1 MPSEARTKRYSARHP
16 GPAHPEITSRRQNVR
31 LGGLAQNPGIFS
43 VKPGALFPALYRM
56 EEEGRISAFWADS
69 ENNRRAKH
77 YRLTKAGRKQLPK
90 VGRISWAIA
99 QASGNLVEGSSMPL
113 LAKARS
119 FFQNLSFSRR
129 DSDLDEEIRSHF
141 EMLIEGNIR
150 AGMPPKEAQRAARIE
165 LGGCEQVKEQVREV
179 RIGNWLHSVVS
190 DCRYGTRQLRKNP
203 GFAAV
208 AFVTLAAA
216 IGANAVVFSALNAC
230 IVRPLNVPQSE
241 SLYGLQFGEG
251 TRGSQSYPNYLDLRD
266 RNRSFDGL
274 AAYNMTQV
282 GLDTGENPSRAW
294 LYEVSGNYFEVLRI
308 QPYLGRFFH
317 SSDEHGAGSAPY
329 IVLSY
334 GYWHSHFQD
343 DHAVVGRTVAVN
355 KHPFTIIGVA
365 PPQFRGTFL
374 LLSPDFF
381 VPIVSLEDQS
391 TLNARGGRWIFETI
405 GHLKAGVSSAQASAD
420 LNSIGD
426 YLQETY
432 PQDNGKTNVSLARAG
447 LYGDTFGGP
456 IRGFVAAL
464 MLLAG
469 LILLAACANLGSLF
483 AARAADRSRE
493 VAVRLALGSSRLRI
507 LRQLFTE
514 ALLISLVGG
523 AGGIL
528 GGAMLLRRLSA
539 WNPFPEFPTNVPL
552 NPDANVYAV
561 ALLLAFVSGILFGAV
576 PVRQI
581 LHTDPYEIVKSG
593 SLAKLGHRITFR
605 EVLLA
610 VQIAICAVL
619 VTSSM
624 VAVRGLLR
632 SLHSNFGFEP
642 GDVTLADTDLDM
654 AGYPGD
660 AVPAM
665 QKRMIESMQSIP
677 GVASVGLANC
687 PPLASCGHLSRA
699 TVFPDEVSDLR
710 PSNVAASPLK
720 FQISPEFFAV
730 AEMPLLA
737 GRAFTWHDDKN
748 APRVAVIN
756 QVFARNVFGSMTNAL
771 GRYYKMWDGTRIQV
785 VGIVRDGKYTE
796 LTEDPQPVMFL
807 PILQAP
813 ASQTYLVVRSDS
825 DPQLLAGNIRSRL
838 RDLDAGLPA
847 FIQTWTKAL
856 DRALFGSRLAAVALG
871 VLGVLGAI
879 LSITGIFGMAAYSV
893 SKRLRELG
901 IRMALGARR
910 KEVLEAALG
919 RAIKLLAFGSAAG
932 LLLGILA
939 SRVLA
944 SLVYQATPRDPLVLA
959 GVVLAMGLLGLLAT
973 WIPARRALSIDP
985 AILLREE

>member
-1 MPSEARTKRYSARHP
+1 MKLLDSLRFRIATLFQR
-16 GPAHPEITSRRQNVR
+16 SRMNAEMDEELRSHIQHR
-31 LGGLAQNPGIFS
+31 ADDLERSGLARPE
-43 VKPGALFPALYRM
+43 A
-56 EEEGRISAFWADS
+56 E
-69 ENNRRAKH
+69 RRARIEFGGHVRYKEES
-77 YRLTKAGRKQLPK
+77 REAAG
-90 VGRISWAIA
+90 GT
-99 QASGNLVEGSSMPL
+99 LVE
-113 LAKARS
+113 S
-119 FFQNLSFSRR
+119 FFQ
-129 DSDLDEEIRSHF
+129 DLRF
-141 EMLIEGNIR
+141 ALR
-150 AGMPPKEAQRAARIE
+150 
-165 LGGCEQVKEQVREV
+165 V
-179 RIGNWLHSVVS
+179 
-190 DCRYGTRQLRKNP
+190 LRKSP
-203 GFAAV
+203 GFTAV
-208 AFVTLAAA
+208 AVVTLALG

-230 IVRPLNVPQSE
+230 ILRPLNVPQPE

-251 TRGSQSYPNYLDLRD
+251 FRGYQSYPNYLDLRD
-266 RNRSFDGL
+266 RNRSFDAL

-294 LYEVSGNYFEVLRI
+294 LYEVTGNYFEVLRI
-308 QPYLGRFFH
+308 QPYLGRFFR
-317 SSDEHGAGSAPY
+317 SSDEHGANSAPY
-329 IVLSY
+329 IVLGY

-343 DHAVVGRTVAVN
+343 DPGVVGRTVELN

-381 VPIVSLEDQS
+381 VPIVSLDDEG
-391 TLNARGGRWIFETI
+391 TLNSRGGRWIFETI
-405 GHLKAGVSSAQASAD
+405 GHLKAGVTPAQASAD

-426 YLQETY
+426 YLQKTY
-432 PQDNGKTNVSLARAG
+432 TKDNGKMNVSLARAG
-447 LYGDTFGGP
+447 LYGDTFGRP
-456 IRGFVAAL
+456 LRGFVAAL

-493 VAVRLALGSSRLRI
+493 VAVRLALGSSRFRI

-514 ALLISLVGG
+514 ALLISLAGG
-523 AGGIL
+523 AVGIL

-539 WNPFPEFPTNVPL
+539 WNPFPQFPTNVPL

-561 ALLLAFVSGILFGAV
+561 AVLLAFVSGILFGAV
-576 PVRQI
+576 PVRQV
-581 LHTDPYEIVKSG
+581 LHTDPYEIIKSG
-593 SLAKLGHRITFR
+593 SLAKLRRRITFR

-632 SLHSNFGFEP
+632 SLHSDFGFEP
-642 GDVTLADTDLDM
+642 ENVILADTDLDM
-654 AGYPGD
+654 AGYPD
-660 AVPAM
+660 NAVPAM
-665 QKRMIESMQSIP
+665 QKRMIESMQAIP
-677 GVASVGLANC
+677 GVTSVALANC
-687 PPLASCGHLSRA
+687 PPLSSCGHLSMA
-699 TVFPDEVSDLR
+699 SVYTDETSDLR
-710 PSNVAASPLK
+710 PSNVAASPLLFK
-720 FQISPEFFAV
+720 ISPEFFAT

-737 GRAFTWHDDKN
+737 GRALTWHDDKN
-748 APRVAVIN
+748 APRAAVIN
-756 QVFARNVFGSMTNAL
+756 QVFARNVFGAPTNAL

-785 VGIVRDGKYTE
+785 VGIVKDGKYTN
-796 LTEDPQPVMFL
+796 LTEDPQAAMFF

-813 ASQTYLVVRSDS
+813 SSQSYLMVRSDS
-825 DPQLLAGNIRSRL
+825 DPQQLAGVIRSRL
-838 RDLDAGLPA
+838 RGLDAGLPA
-847 FIQTWTKAL
+847 FLQTWTKAL
-856 DRALFGSRLAAVALG
+856 DRVLFGSRLATVALG

-901 IRMALGARR
+901 IRMALGAQR

-944 SLVYQATPRDPLVLA
+944 SIVYQATPRDPLVLA
-959 GVVLAMGLLGLLAT
+959 GAVLAMSLLGLLAT
-973 WIPARRALSIDP
+973 WIPAQRALSIDP
-985 AILLREE
+985 AILLRED